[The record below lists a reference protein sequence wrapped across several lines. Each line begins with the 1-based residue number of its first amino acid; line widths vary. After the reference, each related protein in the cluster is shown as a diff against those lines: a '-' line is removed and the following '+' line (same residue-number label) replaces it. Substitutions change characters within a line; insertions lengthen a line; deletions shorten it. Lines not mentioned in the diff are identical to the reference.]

1 MKILTYRDLKSKG
14 GLVPLLDHAFGWVFD
29 QHQFEDFVK
38 IDPRLKNGPVGFCA
52 VENEMVVGHVGVM
65 DLATRSLNGTV
76 ENVGGLYGVA
86 TLPGHT
92 RRGVCTALMNSAHDY
107 FREKNYRFSFLN
119 TSPTYVAHSLYE
131 KLGYTDLIEYPSAYR
146 VVKNKKTES
155 SGKKTVGKFD
165 LDKILEIYDEFS
177 AGRTGFVVRDK
188 AYLRMLKRVEIITP
202 KQFMIE
208 DKGYVIFKKEKSA
221 IRIRELIALSVEEMH
236 RLIGLM
242 ESKTKGLVYDKGVLN
257 KALLD
262 VYHSRGYMI
271 QKRGFSVL
279 MLKTLKANGSF
290 EQTYGDKF
298 YLSRLDLF

>member
-29 QHQFEDFVK
+29 QHQFEDSVK

-119 TSPTYVAHSLYE
+119 TSPANIAHSLYE

-146 VVKNKKTES
+146 VLKNKKTTS
-155 SGKKTVGKFD
+155 SKKETAGKLD
-165 LDKILEIYDEFS
+165 LDKILKIYDEFS
-177 AGRTGFVVRDK
+177 TGRTGFVVRDK
-188 AYLRMLKRVEIITP
+188 AYLRMLRKVEEITP
-202 KQFMIE
+202 KQCTIE
-208 DKGYVIFKKEKSA
+208 DKGYVIFKEEKSA

-236 RLIGLM
+236 RLVGLM
-242 ESKTKGLVYDKGVLN
+242 EGKTKGLVYDRGILN
-257 KALLD
+257 RALLD
-262 VYHSRGYMI
+262 VYRSRGYMI

-279 MLKTLKANGSF
+279 MLKTLEANASF
-290 EQTYGDKF
+290 EQTYSDKF
-298 YLSRLDLF
+298 YLSRLDVF